1 MTCFFLMVQL
11 EMETRQKNIDNG
23 SRFRSKSYQVRL
35 IVKARPV
42 GYYVSYFEV
51 LCKKNQKIIQKKK
64 KFGFK
69 FFCLVNI
76 EFDASSNQCDQLV

>member
-1 MTCFFLMVQL
+1 M
-11 EMETRQKNIDNG
+11 EMEARQQRIDDG

-51 LCKKNQKIIQKKK
+51 LCKNK
-64 KFGFK
+64 
-69 FFCLVNI
+69 
-76 EFDASSNQCDQLV
+76 

>member
-1 MTCFFLMVQL
+1 M
-11 EMETRQKNIDNG
+11 EMEARQNSINDG

-51 LCKKNQKIIQKKK
+51 LCKKNEQNKRKYLVL
-64 KFGFK
+64 KFLKTKNRF
-69 FFCLVNI
+69 
-76 EFDASSNQCDQLV
+76 S

>member
-1 MTCFFLMVQL
+1 MD
-11 EMETRQKNIDNG
+11 MEARQNSTNDG

-51 LCKKNQKIIQKKK
+51 LCKKKKK
-64 KFGFK
+64 TWFK
-69 FFCLVNI
+69 IFLKLTILKVPK
-76 EFDASSNQCDQLV
+76 LR